1 VVANDEAKSIGG
13 VTKKKLRIW
22 RSLAD
27 AEKSPAQGSRQL
39 AAEKWQIWGGGGP
52 GGVCVGKGESCCICL
67 ICWGLEGTLEFFRL
81 FGL

>member
-1 VVANDEAKSIGG
+1 MVANDEAKSIGG

-39 AAEKWQIWGGGGP
+39 AAEKLQILGGGGA
-52 GGVCVGKGESCCICL
+52 GGV
-67 ICWGLEGTLEFFRL
+67 
-81 FGL
+81 